1 VRFRAKGELA
11 RCLLAG
17 QYSISEGRGLA
28 EANTRVLIVDDSAD
42 DRQWLVS
49 LLREARVAAEIAHAD
64 SLASAE
70 RELASGGF
78 ELVITDHS
86 MPDGSGVELA
96 SHPRVVADNLPVI
109 VITGQEQPN
118 QGSEALERGA
128 ADFLP
133 KDDLTAR
140 ALARACA
147 HARARRSLEAEVEAS
162 RHASEAARRD
172 AEHALAE
179 ANVALARVRAL
190 QTLTAALS
198 VATTREEVTASALRD
213 GALIYERANAG
224 TVFELLGSELKLRS
238 SFGIDEGHLDLWRTV
253 PLGARTPLADAVRD
267 GDIVCI
273 PNVAALSA
281 QYGEL
286 PVQEGSWVT
295 VPLVREQQKLGVLVL
310 RYQTDQLPDGAWLEY
325 LKLVGGCISDA
336 LIRAR
341 YFEDAQASAAH
352 EERLLAIVGHDLRT
366 PLSAI
371 NFGVTIMRS
380 EAPEH
385 PVLARLERSVRSMSD
400 LISDILSRA
409 ELRRGREP
417 EAGVTLA
424 DSETVLR
431 EQIDELR
438 AAFPRSRLELSID
451 VPEPEQ
457 CDPVRLSQLVT
468 NLVRNALQHG
478 DASAPVTVTYT
489 AHDDTTTLSVHNFGT
504 PIPEDQLPQLF
515 NPFARGRKSRG
526 TGLGLYIVHETVL
539 ALGGQVNVSSDA
551 GGTTFTLE
559 LPRDCWTQ
567 RLTMTPSPPGAAR

>member
-1 VRFRAKGELA
+1 MAD
-11 RCLLAG
+11 
-17 QYSISEGRGLA
+17 
-28 EANTRVLIVDDSAD
+28 TRVLIVDDSAD

-49 LLREARVAAEIAHAD
+49 LLREARVAGEIEHAD
-64 SLASAE
+64 SLASADE
-70 RELASGGF
+70 ALGRGGF
-78 ELVITDHS
+78 DLVITDHS

-96 SHPRVVADNLPVI
+96 SHPQVVGQNLPVI

-118 QGSEALERGA
+118 QGSEVLERGA

-140 ALARACA
+140 ALGRACA
-147 HARARRSLEAEVEAS
+147 HARARRTLEAEVEAS
-162 RHASEAARRD
+162 RLSSEAARRD
-172 AEHALAE
+172 AEVALAE

-190 QTLTAALS
+190 QTLTAALG
-198 VATTREEVTASALRD
+198 VATTRDEVTASALRD
-213 GALIYERANAG
+213 GTLIYERANAG
-224 TVFELLGSELKLRS
+224 ALFELVGSELQLRA
-238 SFGIDEGHLDLWRTV
+238 SFGLEEEHLDLWRTV
-253 PLGARTPLADAVRD
+253 PLGAHTPLGDAVHS

-273 PNVAALSA
+273 PNLAALNA
-281 QYGEL
+281 LYGEL
-286 PVQEGSWVT
+286 SVLEGSWVT

-310 RYQTDQLPDGAWLEY
+310 RFQTDELPDGAWLEY

-341 YFEDAQASAAH
+341 YYEDAQAAAAH

-371 NFGVTIMRS
+371 NFGITIMRS
-380 EAPEH
+380 EAPDH
-385 PVLARLERSVRSMSD
+385 PVLTRLERSVRSMSD

-409 ELRRGREP
+409 ELRRGREV
-417 EAGVTLA
+417 EGQALA

-451 VPEPEQ
+451 MPEPES

-478 DASAPVTVTYT
+478 DASAPVTVRYT
-489 AHDDTTTLSVHNFGT
+489 AHEDTTMLSVHNFGT
-504 PIPEDQLPQLF
+504 PIPKDQLPQLF

-526 TGLGLYIVHETVL
+526 TGLGLYIVHETVVG
-539 ALGGQVNVSSDA
+539 LGGEVDVSSDA
-551 GGTTFTLE
+551 GGTTFTLR